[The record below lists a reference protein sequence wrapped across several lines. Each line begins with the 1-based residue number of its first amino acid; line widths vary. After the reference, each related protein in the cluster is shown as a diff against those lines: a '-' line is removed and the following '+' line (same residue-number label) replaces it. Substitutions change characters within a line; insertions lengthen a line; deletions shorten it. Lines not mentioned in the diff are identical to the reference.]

1 MIAGEIA
8 EALERAATALDADDA
23 VAASEALAEA
33 LRACAAAE
41 AQGLRLDVA
50 ALARLRELH
59 GRGEAAAGRVAEKI
73 ALALETAGSARRAS
87 TAYGR

>member
-1 MIAGEIA
+1 MIAGGIA

-23 VAASEALAEA
+23 VTASRALEEA

-59 GRGEAAAGRVAEKI
+59 GRGEAAAAHVAEKL
-73 ALALETAGSARRAS
+73 ALALETSGSARRATS
-87 TAYGR
+87 AYRR